1 MAVWNRNAVPTKLPD
16 TNAGSTFVKKLE
28 GSGDRTINLYSSPKR
43 LPVEGSHDDINQKN
57 ILIIG

>member
-43 LPVEGSHDDINQKN
+43 LPVEGSHDDIN
-57 ILIIG
+57 